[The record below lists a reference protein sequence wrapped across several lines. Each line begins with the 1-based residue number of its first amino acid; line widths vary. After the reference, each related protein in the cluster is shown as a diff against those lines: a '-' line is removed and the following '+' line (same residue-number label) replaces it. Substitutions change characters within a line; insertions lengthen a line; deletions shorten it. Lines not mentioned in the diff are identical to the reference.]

1 MDRLDQ
7 KEGIFPLESLD
18 YEIDWIVGRQRNLV
32 GRKNILLVRTQL
44 NQGLIVI
51 KLSLDTLIDVD

>member
-7 KEGIFPLESLD
+7 KEGIFPLESLN

-32 GRKNILLVRTQL
+32 GRKNILLVRTQF

>member
-18 YEIDWIVGRQRNLV
+18 YEIDWIVERQRNLV

>member
-32 GRKNILLVRTQL
+32 GRKNILLVRTQF

>member
-18 YEIDWIVGRQRNLV
+18 YEIDWIVERQRNLV
-32 GRKNILLVRTQL
+32 GRKNILLVRTQF